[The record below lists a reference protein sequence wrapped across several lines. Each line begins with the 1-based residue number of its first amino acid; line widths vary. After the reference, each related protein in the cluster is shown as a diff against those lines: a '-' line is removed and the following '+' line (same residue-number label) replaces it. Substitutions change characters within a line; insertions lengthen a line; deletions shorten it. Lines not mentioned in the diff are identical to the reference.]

1 MNPQE
6 SAVATADQDDDELE
20 SLTSSFLR
28 SFLER
33 ASLRGEPP
41 SAQIFEE
48 KFRKS
53 VSPAR
58 ELLAN
63 VLKGMGTSL
72 TGQKFLT
79 VRQQAWQDYMTEA
92 EMKQRQQQLDQQK
105 AAQMAQIAQGLY
117 QQRQQQIAQQRIAA
131 IKSAQSSE
139 DRAFQAVKLM
149 EELGIKREEL
159 EQRLAIH
166 RENLEQKKS
175 EHKDPLFDTAYK
187 QVRSEMA
194 GQGIDPDDPGNAEF
208 LNKEA
213 TRIANEMFATRQML
227 EEKYKKPKQPGM
239 NLGQLGALYQL
250 REGKNGWGEN
260 EFKSV
265 NKLTG
270 QYLNAKPWE
279 ENGAVVDFSP

>member
-1 MNPQE
+1 
-6 SAVATADQDDDELE
+6 LE
-20 SLTSSFLR
+20 SISSSFLR

-33 ASLRGEPP
+33 ASLRGEQP

-48 KFRKS
+48 KFRQS

-63 VLKGMGTSL
+63 VLKGMGSSL

-79 VRQQAWQDYMTEA
+79 VRQQAWEQYMADA
-92 EMKQRQQQLDQQK
+92 EMKQRQQQLEQQK
-105 AAQMAQIAQGLY
+105 VAQMAQVAEGLY
-117 QQRQQQIAQQRIAA
+117 RQRQQQSAQQRIAA
-131 IKSAQSSE
+131 IKAAQTSE

-149 EELGIKREEL
+149 EELGIKREDL
-159 EQRLAIH
+159 AQRLQIH
-166 RENLEQKKS
+166 KENLEQKNN

-187 QVRSEMA
+187 QVRSEMT
-194 GQGIDPDDPGNAEF
+194 GNGIDPDDPANSEF
-208 LNKEA
+208 LNREA

-239 NLGQLGALYQL
+239 NLGQIAALYQL

-279 ENGAVVDFSP
+279 ENGAVADFSP